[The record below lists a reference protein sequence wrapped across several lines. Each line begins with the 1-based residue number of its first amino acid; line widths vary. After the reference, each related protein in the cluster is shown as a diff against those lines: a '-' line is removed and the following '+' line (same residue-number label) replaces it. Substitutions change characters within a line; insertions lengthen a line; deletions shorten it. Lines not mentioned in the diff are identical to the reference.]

1 MSRNWMT
8 AVGLALAVV
17 LVAGSVA
24 VADMSKPVITAFK
37 GQLVV
42 TKGELPEGKN
52 DKETI
57 AKIKG
62 ERLKEISGQK
72 NEDVTSWFFHYTA
85 FLNKPGA
92 SRLKMEFYVD
102 GKKFVA
108 DKRLDGIDPKSGVLS
123 GDISISEDEGLI
135 SGKGYV
141 IKLVNDKDQVVA
153 QTPLL
158 MK

>member
-1 MSRNWMT
+1 MT
-8 AVGLALAVV
+8 RRHLLNAVIV
-17 LVAGSVA
+17 VA
-24 VADMSKPVITAFK
+24 VAVLAGGIASADISKNVIAAFR

-85 FLNKPGA
+85 FAG
-92 SRLKMEFYVD
+92 
-102 GKKFVA
+102 
-108 DKRLDGIDPKSGVLS
+108 
-123 GDISISEDEGLI
+123 
-135 SGKGYV
+135 
-141 IKLVNDKDQVVA
+141 
-153 QTPLL
+153 PLWVCMNCAFL
-158 MK
+158 